1 MTKTIFLATIV
12 VTVLGLATA
21 SISLNYTAEADHGGG
36 ALPDCASDNEVHDPN
51 SGMCVP
57 SDDCPNG
64 VVDDGAG
71 PHCALVG
78 PSQAVGGEFVGID
91 STMVLVAG
99 TQTTAA
105 WMIPAVVSAAGI
117 AIVIGRKFSKYQPE

>member
-1 MTKTIFLATIV
+1 MTKTIFLATFV

-36 ALPDCASDNEVHDPN
+36 ALPDCASANEVPDPN
-51 SGMCVP
+51 SGGMCIP
-57 SDDCPNG
+57 SADCPNG

-71 PHCALVG
+71 PHCALAE

-91 STMVLVAG
+91 SVSVLAAG
-99 TQTTAA
+99 AQYTAA
-105 WMIPAVVSAAGI
+105 WMIPVIVSAIGI
-117 AIVIGRKFSKYQPE
+117 GIVIARKF